1 MVMIFIAPAPIV
13 EDYQFSGSRKRR
25 WLELNKVLDAVAQN
39 SSKKNKLTASFSS
52 TKQIEWSELED
63 IFPIKNFVQRMK
75 LLPDENIESLYNQLL
90 IIHRLFGNFI
100 SGKEAKRLQF
110 ISPILIAVCS
120 LLPEAKISVEEDMK
134 GHLVHA
140 NVRFEYVLIYK
151 RKKVYIVEAKKE
163 NLEQGQIQGLVGC
176 EVVVEKEKCS
186 IVYAIVT
193 DYIYWSFYKN
203 TDETIFSEQMS
214 LRFVEGIPDK
224 ISITEVASKIYGMLT
239 DF

>member
-1 MVMIFIAPAPIV
+1 MIFIAPAPIV
-13 EDYQFSGSRKRR
+13 DDYQFSGSRKRR
-25 WLELNKVLDAVAQN
+25 WVELNKVLDAVAQN

-63 IFPIKNFVQRMK
+63 IFPIKNFVQRVK
-75 LLPDENIESLYNQLL
+75 LPPDENIESLYNQLL
-90 IIHRLFGNFI
+90 VIHRLFGNVI

-120 LLPEAKISVEEDMK
+120 LLPEAEISVEEDMK

-140 NVRFEYVLIYK
+140 NGRFEYVLIYK
-151 RKKVYIVEAKKE
+151 RKKVCIVEAKKE

-176 EVVVEKEKCS
+176 EVVVEKKKCS

-193 DYIYWSFYKN
+193 DYIFWSFYKN

-214 LRFVEGIPDK
+214 LRFVGGIPDK

-239 DF
+239 EV